1 MLLVGALL
9 LSGCGN
15 ENDSTPSKDDSRSEQ
30 SDDDDASKKKKKK
43 KKAKKSAEKDDGKKA
58 VPSDDAVFTSRPPQV
73 GDKAEQTSKETV
85 TMEVEARGR
94 KTTIDEVTTKQKIEK
109 VLAVSDGRATKLEVS
124 YAKRSKLKSTG
135 GKESTVVEPV
145 QGKAYIVENDGAGGP
160 KVTSANGSPLTP
172 EEVKLVEKDY
182 RRTFKTPSS
191 SEEMQ
196 KALLGAKLVEG
207 ERVTDAET
215 AFASYFSEEDAQQPG
230 KTMTISEVKLVYRGL
245 EGEHA
250 IFDIAFTMKVEEKGM
265 VIIMPLKGQLQVR
278 RVGVVPATMNLKG
291 PLEVDASK
299 MPIPVTLTGQ
309 LKMDTTEVFTPG
321 G

>member
-15 ENDSTPSKDDSRSEQ
+15 ESDSTPSKDDSRSEQ

-58 VPSDDAVFTSRPPQV
+58 KPSDDAVFTSRPPQV
-73 GDKAEQTSKETV
+73 GDKAEQTSKQTV
-85 TMEVEARGR
+85 TMEVEAGGR
-94 KTTIDEVTTKQKIEK
+94 KTNIDEVTTKQKIEK

-145 QGKAYIVENDGAGGP
+145 QGKAYVVENDGAGGP

-172 EEVKLVEKDY
+172 EEIKLVEKDY
-182 RRTFKTPSS
+182 RRTFKTPSG

-196 KALLGAKLVEG
+196 KALLGAELVEG
-207 ERVTDAET
+207 ERVTDAEK

-250 IFDIAFTMKVEEKGM
+250 IFDIGFTMKVEEKGM
-265 VIIMPLKGQLQVR
+265 VIIMPLTGQLQVR
-278 RVGVVPATMNLKG
+278 RVGVVPARMNLKG